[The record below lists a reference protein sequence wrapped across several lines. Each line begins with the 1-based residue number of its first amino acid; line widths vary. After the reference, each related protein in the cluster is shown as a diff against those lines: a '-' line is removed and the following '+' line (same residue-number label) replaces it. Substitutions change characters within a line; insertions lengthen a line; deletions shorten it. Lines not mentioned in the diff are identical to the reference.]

1 MFDIQIG
8 RLNYN
13 YLKLLGVAA
22 VEKVKRYIYQQVAE
36 KKLSVSDA
44 KSMLMDIQ
52 KYSDNVTEDIAIIGM
67 ACRFPMADNTKEFW
81 NNLVNGVESIRAFP
95 DIRRKDTDCRLK
107 KKCRRT

>member
-36 KKLSVSDA
+36 KNCLLV
-44 KSMLMDIQ
+44 MLNQ
-52 KYSDNVTEDIAIIGM
+52 
-67 ACRFPMADNTKEFW
+67 C
-81 NNLVNGVESIRAFP
+81 
-95 DIRRKDTDCRLK
+95 
-107 KKCRRT
+107 